1 MWSVS
6 EQAREQFGTYWIR
19 CGSGQGFC
27 REPDTINGGGNSG
40 HQAVHLAA
48 TFGAKRIV
56 LLGFDMQMTNGQE
69 HWHGKHE
76 GRLPNG
82 KGFPGWIKTM
92 GYLAKDLE
100 REGVEVINCSRSTA
114 LRCFRRATIEET
126 LRADDGPRQA
136 HAEPERAE
144 VVP

>member
-6 EQAREQFGTYWIR
+6 DGARERYGTYWIR
-19 CGSGQGFC
+19 CGSGHGFAD
-27 REPDTINGGGNSG
+27 EPDTINGGGNSG

-48 TFGAKRIV
+48 TFGATKIV
-56 LLGFDMQMTNGQE
+56 LLGFDMQQTGGKE

-100 REGVEVINCSRSTA
+100 RMGVDVINCSRVTA
-114 LRCFRRATIEET
+114 LRCFRRAPLEEA
-126 LRADDGPRQA
+126 LYVEDGSGQA
-136 HAEPERAE
+136 HAEPACDE
-144 VVP
+144 VVS